1 MTRHELREQTF
12 KMLFGME
19 FYKDEEDR
27 EASLFNYL
35 NETCEYELTEEE
47 KDLIKGR
54 VMDIAMR
61 TPELDRALNGAAE
74 GWSTRRMGRA
84 ELSILRLALYEIRI
98 DDEVPVG
105 VAINEAVE
113 LAKEYFGDEAP
124 SFINGVLAR
133 LVRDDE
139 KAEA

>member
-1 MTRHELREQTF
+1 
-12 KMLFGME
+12 
-19 FYKDEEDR
+19 
-27 EASLFNYL
+27 
-35 NETCEYELTEEE
+35 
-47 KDLIKGR
+47 
-54 VMDIAMR
+54 MDIAMR

-113 LAKEYFGDEAP
+113 LAKEYCGDEAP
-124 SFINGVLAR
+124 AFINGVLAR